1 MGYGNEFD
9 HKFKIPTVQNERQ
22 YISSSIDMN
31 ISNHKMKL
39 IAHNQLNV
47 KDETK
52 NEEKLVS
59 LNCAFLYELVHI
71 FL

>member
-9 HKFKIPTVQNERQ
+9 HKFKMATVWNECQ
-22 YISSSIDMN
+22 YIVSSIDMN

-39 IAHNQLNV
+39 IAENQLNV

-59 LNCAFLYELVHI
+59 LNCAFFFFFFFV
-71 FL
+71 